1 MLHVLPTAGPAM
13 PVPDRVWRGLWSFL
27 RRDRA
32 TRPASPRRFGDPY
45 ASDHGLDH
53 SFNHGF
59 GHGPHLDLD
68 PDRARDHR
76 RAPAHGPAGG
86 GFGHAHH
93 QPPTVT
99 ALYHAHRLRMVRLAV
114 LLVDDLATAEDVV
127 QDAFTALYRRHGEHI
142 TEVDNALGYL
152 RTAVVNT
159 SRSVLRRRRTA
170 RAWTPPGE
178 ADEPSAED
186 HVVLDEAHREVLA
199 ALGRLTP
206 RRRQVL
212 VLRYWGDL
220 TEAEIATTLGISRGS
235 VKSNA
240 SRGLDALERI
250 LEGRI

>member
-1 MLHVLPTAGPAM
+1 MLHLVPTAGPAM
-13 PVPDRVWRGLWSFL
+13 PVLDRAWRGLWALL
-27 RRDRA
+27 RRERSA
-32 TRPASPRRFGDPY
+32 APVTGPAYGPSYTYDFT
-45 ASDHGLDH
+45 
-53 SFNHGF
+53 
-59 GHGPHLDLD
+59 GHGEL
-68 PDRARDHR
+68 
-76 RAPAHGPAGG
+76 G
-86 GFGHAHH
+86 
-93 QPPTVT
+93 QPSTVS

-142 TEVDNALGYL
+142 AAVDNALGYL

-170 RAWTPPGE
+170 RAWTPPAS
-178 ADEPSAED
+178 ADVPSAEAS
-186 HVVLDEAHREVLA
+186 VVLDEAHREVLA
-199 ALGRLTP
+199 ALGRLSP

-212 VLRYWGDL
+212 VLRYWAEL
-220 TEAEIATTLGISRGS
+220 SEAEIATTLGISRGA

>member
-1 MLHVLPTAGPAM
+1 MLHLASTAGPLAPGSGRTRRGFWWWLLRGERSAP
-13 PVPDRVWRGLWSFL
+13 PVPPQPHGN
-27 RRDRA
+27 
-32 TRPASPRRFGDPY
+32 PY
-45 ASDHGLDH
+45 TFTYGHDHPM
-53 SFNHGF
+53 
-59 GHGPHLDLD
+59 GHGDS
-68 PDRARDHR
+68 
-76 RAPAHGPAGG
+76 G
-86 GFGHAHH
+86 
-93 QPPTVT
+93 QPPTVS

-170 RAWTPPGE
+170 RAWTPPAA
-178 ADEPSAED
+178 ADIPSAEAS
-186 HVVLDEAHREVLA
+186 VVLDEAHREVLA

-212 VLRYWGDL
+212 VLRYWADL
-220 TEAEIATTLGISRGS
+220 SEAEIAATLGISKGS

-240 SRGLDALERI
+240 SRGLDALEQI

>member
-1 MLHVLPTAGPAM
+1 MRN
-13 PVPDRVWRGLWSFL
+13 PVPHLALPLRPAPPGAARARRGGGRGLRAALRALVL
-27 RRDRA
+27 RRDRPA
-32 TRPASPRRFGDPY
+32 TTVGHPSPATTAMALAVGPPSPATTAGRSSAVRPYGAGAS
-45 ASDHGLDH
+45 
-53 SFNHGF
+53 
-59 GHGPHLDLD
+59 
-68 PDRARDHR
+68 
-76 RAPAHGPAGG
+76 
-86 GFGHAHH
+86 

-99 ALYHAHRLRMVRLAV
+99 DLYHAHRLGMVRLAV

-142 TEVDNALGYL
+142 SEVDNALGYL

-170 RAWTPPGE
+170 RAWTPPAP
-178 ADEPSAED
+178 ADVPSAEE

-212 VLRYWGDL
+212 VLRYWADL
-220 TEAEIATTLGISRGS
+220 SEAEIAATLGISRGA

-240 SRGLDALERI
+240 SRALDALERI
-250 LEGRI
+250 LEGRV

>member
-1 MLHVLPTAGPAM
+1 MLHLAPPVGPLA
-13 PVPDRVWRGLWSFL
+13 PGFGRAWRGLWSLL
-27 RRDRA
+27 RRERSA
-32 TRPASPRRFGDPY
+32 PAASPRSNGSSYGSSYGHGYEYAHDAGHGDP
-45 ASDHGLDH
+45 
-53 SFNHGF
+53 
-59 GHGPHLDLD
+59 
-68 PDRARDHR
+68 
-76 RAPAHGPAGG
+76 
-86 GFGHAHH
+86 

-99 ALYHAHRLRMVRLAV
+99 ELYHAHRLRMVRLAV

-159 SRSVLRRRRTA
+159 ARSVLRRRRTV
-170 RAWTPPGE
+170 RAWTPPP
-178 ADEPSAED
+178 AVDVPSAESS
-186 HVVLDEAHREVLA
+186 VVLDEAHREVLA

-212 VLRYWGDL
+212 VLRYWADL
-220 TEAEIATTLGISRGS
+220 SEAEIATTLGISRGA

>member
-1 MLHVLPTAGPAM
+1 MLHLAPSVGPLTPGFA
-13 PVPDRVWRGLWSFL
+13 RAWRGLWSLL
-27 RRDRA
+27 RRDR
-32 TRPASPRRFGDPY
+32 S
-45 ASDHGLDH
+45 
-53 SFNHGF
+53 
-59 GHGPHLDLD
+59 
-68 PDRARDHR
+68 
-76 RAPAHGPAGG
+76 APAAGPRPYGLPYEGPYEGRYEGPREGPYGHEATGG
-86 GFGHAHH
+86 PGGP
-93 QPPTVT
+93 PPTVT

-170 RAWTPPGE
+170 RAWTPPAP
-178 ADEPSAED
+178 ADVPSAEA

-212 VLRYWGDL
+212 VLRYWADL
-220 TEAEIATTLGISRGS
+220 SEAEIASTLGISRGA

-240 SRGLDALERI
+240 SRALDALERI
-250 LEGRI
+250 LEGRV

>member
-1 MLHVLPTAGPAM
+1 MLHQALPFCPSAPGFL
-13 PVPDRVWRGLWSFL
+13 RVRPGGGRGVRAALRTLLL
-27 RRDRA
+27 RRDRSA
-32 TRPASPRRFGDPY
+32 PAVDRPLASHPRPAAPYGTAAPR
-45 ASDHGLDH
+45 
-53 SFNHGF
+53 
-59 GHGPHLDLD
+59 
-68 PDRARDHR
+68 
-76 RAPAHGPAGG
+76 
-86 GFGHAHH
+86 
-93 QPPTVT
+93 QPTLT
-99 ALYHAHRLRMVRLAV
+99 DLYHAHRLGMVRLAV

-170 RAWTPPGE
+170 RAWTPP
-178 ADEPSAED
+178 APVDVPSAEE

-212 VLRYWGDL
+212 VLRYWADL
-220 TEAEIATTLGISRGS
+220 SEAEIAQTLGISRGA

-240 SRGLDALERI
+240 SRALDALERI
-250 LEGRI
+250 LEGRV

>member
-1 MLHVLPTAGPAM
+1 MLQLASPVGPLTPGFGRA
-13 PVPDRVWRGLWSFL
+13 WRGLWSLL
-27 RRDRA
+27 RRERSAPA
-32 TRPASPRRFGDPY
+32 TSARSHPDPY
-45 ASDHGLDH
+45 GTSYGPSYAHDHTGPGAS
-53 SFNHGF
+53 
-59 GHGPHLDLD
+59 
-68 PDRARDHR
+68 R
-76 RAPAHGPAGG
+76 
-86 GFGHAHH
+86 
-93 QPPTVT
+93 PPTVT
-99 ALYHAHRLRMVRLAV
+99 ELYHAHRLRMVRLAV

-127 QDAFTALYRRHGEHI
+127 QDAFTALYRRHGEQI

-159 SRSVLRRRRTA
+159 SRSVLRRRRTV
-170 RAWTPPGE
+170 RAWTPPTA
-178 ADEPSAED
+178 ADIPSAED

-212 VLRYWGDL
+212 VLRYWADL
-220 TEAEIATTLGISRGS
+220 SEAEIAATLGISRGA